1 MLDTNFTIFYGA
13 GATGK
18 STLMLSL
25 AESMRKFG
33 LRLAFLGWTPEFKD
47 EAANPEQA
55 HLVAGIKRDFEL
67 VRFLTDSHQE
77 NSKIAELLSELAGRG
92 QFDYLFVDDICGDY
106 PGYSMAAAGNF
117 APFLS
122 SEAQQEQAYLKSIL
136 KSIEEMRVR
145 KVVTYTTY
153 DDFDHQN
160 LTSRLARPEDA
171 TAHQIKPTIP
181 WTLDHGVNVD
191 GSEMKDFLHA
201 FERGLKLDSII
212 GKK

>member
-25 AESMRKFG
+25 AESMRKLG

-55 HLVAGIKRDFEL
+55 HLVTGIKRDFEF
-67 VRFLTDSHQE
+67 VRFLTESRLE
-77 NSKIAELLSELAGRG
+77 NSKMMELLSELAGRG

-106 PGYSMAAAGNF
+106 PGQAAADSPESF
-117 APFLS
+117 VS
-122 SEAQQEQAYLKSIL
+122 WQAQQDHAYL

-160 LTSRLARPEDA
+160 LTSRLARPEGA
-171 TAHQIKPTIP
+171 SAHQIKPTIP
-181 WTLDHGVNVD
+181 WTLDHGVSVD
-191 GSEMKDFLHA
+191 GTEMKDFLQA
-201 FERGLKLDSII
+201 VERGLKLDSII